1 MLGVNGLRCRNPRA
15 KGDFRPCRH
24 QRQFELALVAAGAK
38 ITFGTGVAAA
48 QAVYAKQAQSSV
60 AMAAE

>member
-1 MLGVNGLRCRNPRA
+1 MTGMLAGRHAVVTGAGRGLGRA
-15 KGDFRPCRH
+15 IA
-24 QRQFELALVAAGAK
+24 LALVAAGAK